1 MRAIHLY
8 AAGVADA
15 VLEGKESVPAVAAG
29 EDEFVEL
36 DEAGNPRRKSAR
48 GRQRPAA
55 TVRSK
60 KAPPRR
66 RPVPAKP
73 PVGVEAPEAVGAE
86 EDDLEGEAVPDI
98 AASGGTSDKAPVA
111 APRRPTGGGGARR
124 RAKPGD

>member
-1 MRAIHLY
+1 
-8 AAGVADA
+8 V
-15 VLEGKESVPAVAAG
+15 G

-66 RPVPAKP
+66 RPAVAPKAPA
-73 PVGVEAPEAVGAE
+73 VAGAAPEEVVGE
-86 EDDLEGEAVPDI
+86 EDDLEGEGVPEL
-98 AASGGTSDKAPVA
+98 AASGGTGEKPAVPA
-111 APRRPTGGGGARR
+111 RRPGGGGAGRR
-124 RAKPGD
+124 KGRGD